1 MEFFVK
7 RDGTLVLVTPE
18 ESEMMREYDICDA
31 VMEDLGMSP
40 VNHITEHI

>member
-40 VNHITEHI
+40 VNHISKHI

>member
-18 ESEMMREYDICDA
+18 ESEMMFEFDICDA
-31 VMEDLGMSP
+31 VMEYLGMSP
-40 VNHITEHI
+40 VNHISEHI